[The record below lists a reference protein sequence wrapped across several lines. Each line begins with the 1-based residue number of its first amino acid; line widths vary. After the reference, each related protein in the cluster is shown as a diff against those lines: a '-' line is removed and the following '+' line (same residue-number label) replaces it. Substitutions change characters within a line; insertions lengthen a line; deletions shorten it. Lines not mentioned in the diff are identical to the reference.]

1 MFFCANMKYGEMIM
15 GKYSG
20 CISPKRRA
28 VATPDN
34 IVNSDGSC
42 VFGTF
47 ESEFPHM
54 DFVRLQRPTEAP
66 QALNKLKLT
75 LWEATEVHFDEG
87 ILLIAVSDM
96 GLFGKVLHIFYDQRT
111 KEVVSWDASLPSG
124 KVAIAPNLIGG
135 SETGAETK
143 DCSVRY
149 VNRFEEGLCQLS
161 GWHEASGKRLEYELE
176 LTRIS
181 KPSVVSI
188 PFGPNRPLYSQKDFF
203 RAQGKITIDGKTMES
218 NANSVAIIDDHR
230 GFYPRHAHYDWVT
243 TMGVS
248 EADGKREYFA
258 FNLTRNQSV
267 QQDDYNENLIW
278 LEKSI
283 SLLPPVAFTRERPS
297 AEFSGSNTWRATDEH
312 GMVEVRFLVD
322 AQYAMVVHT
331 GLINI
336 DYYISFG
343 SLTGFVLDEDGTKYV
358 LDGMI
363 GMGEDK
369 TLLF

>member
-1 MFFCANMKYGEMIM
+1 M
-15 GKYSG
+15 GRYSHF
-20 CISPKRRA
+20 ISPKRRA
-28 VATPDN
+28 VPTPDD
-34 IVNSDGSC
+34 IVNADGSC

-47 ESEFPHM
+47 ESEFPNM
-54 DFVRLQRPTEAP
+54 DFVRLKHPTQAP
-66 QALNKLKLT
+66 QALNKRKLT

-96 GLFGKVLHIFYDQRT
+96 GFFGKVLHVFYNQRT
-111 KEVVSWDASLPSG
+111 KEVISWDATLPSG
-124 KVAIAPNLIGG
+124 KVVMAPNLIDG
-135 SETGAETK
+135 SVTKAKTK
-143 DCSVRY
+143 DCSVIY
-149 VNRFEEGLCQLS
+149 VNNLGEGVCQVC
-161 GWHEASGKRLEYELE
+161 GRHTANGRRLEYELN

-203 RAQGKITIDGKTMES
+203 SAQGSITIDGETMRS
-218 NANSVAIIDDHR
+218 DADSTAIVDDHR

-243 TMGVS
+243 TMGVNQTS
-248 EADGKREYFA
+248 GARKYLA
-258 FNLTRNQSV
+258 FNLTRNQSI
-267 QQDDYNENLIW
+267 QQDEYNENLIW
-278 LEKSI
+278 LERST
-283 SLLPPVAFTRERPS
+283 SLLPPVEFVRDRPS
-297 AEFSGSNTWRATDEH
+297 AEFSGSNVWSVRDEH
-312 GMVEVRFLVD
+312 GMVEVCFNVD

-343 SLTGFVLDEDGTKYV
+343 SLQGFVLDEDGTKYV

>member
-1 MFFCANMKYGEMIM
+1 M
-15 GKYSG
+15 GRYSEF
-20 CISPKRRA
+20 ISPLRRSA
-28 VATPDN
+28 ATPEN
-34 IVNSDGSC
+34 IVNADGSC

-47 ESEFPHM
+47 ESEFPRM

-96 GLFGKVLHIFYDQRT
+96 GFFGKVLHVFFDRRT

-124 KVAIAPNLIGG
+124 KVVIAPNLIGG
-135 SETGAETK
+135 SVTEAETK
-143 DCSVRY
+143 DCAVRY
-149 VNRFEEGLCQLS
+149 VNRFEEGNCRIA
-161 GWHEASGKRLEYELE
+161 GRHEANGRRLEYELD

-203 RAQGKITIDGKTMES
+203 RAEGRITIDGKTMES
-218 NANSVAIIDDHR
+218 DADSVAIVDDHR

-243 TMGVS
+243 TMGVHQ
-248 EADGKREYFA
+248 ADGARKYFA
-258 FNLTRNQSV
+258 FNLTHNQSIR
-267 QQDDYNENLIW
+267 QDDYNENLIW
-278 LEKSI
+278 LENRV
-283 SLLPPVAFTRERPS
+283 SLLPPVEFSREHPS
-297 AEFSGSNTWRATDEH
+297 AAFSGSNAWNVKDEH
-312 GMVEVRFLVD
+312 GMVDICFHVD
-322 AQYAMVVHT
+322 AQYAMVVHA
-331 GLINI
+331 GLVNI

-343 SLTGFVLDEDGTKYV
+343 SLQGFVLDEDGTKYV